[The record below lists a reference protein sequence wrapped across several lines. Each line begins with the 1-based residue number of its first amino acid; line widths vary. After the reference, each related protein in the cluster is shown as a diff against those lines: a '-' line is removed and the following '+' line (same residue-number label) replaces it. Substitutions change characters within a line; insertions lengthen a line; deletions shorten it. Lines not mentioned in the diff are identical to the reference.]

1 MKKKMGIFNLI
12 APVYG
17 LFYDYQKKI
26 YTANIDILQEGI
38 DLSKYKNI
46 IDVGCGT
53 GALCSVLKQK
63 GLSVTGVD
71 SSQRMLKIGAK
82 KPENKGVEFVRA
94 NALERLPFEG
104 KSFDVS
110 VASYVAHGLKR
121 HERKIMYAEMS
132 RITKYVVIIY
142 DYNEKR
148 SVMTNIM
155 EWMEGGDYFN
165 FIKKAKTEMKKS
177 FRDVHVINAG
187 VRGAWYI
194 CVPNEKLEEHARRI

>member
-1 MKKKMGIFNLI
+1 MKRKMDVFNLI

-17 LFYDYQKKI
+17 LFYNYQKKN
-26 YTANIDILQEGI
+26 YTANIDILQKEI

-63 GLSVTGVD
+63 GLLVTGVD

-82 KPENKGVEFVRA
+82 KPENTGVEFVRA
-94 NALERLPFEG
+94 DTLGRLPFEG

-132 RITKYVVIIY
+132 RITKHVVIIY

-148 SVMTNIM
+148 SVMTNIV
-155 EWMEGGDYFN
+155 EWIEGGDYFN

-194 CVPNEKLEEHARRI
+194 CLPFDKALRI

>member
-1 MKKKMGIFNLI
+1 MKRKMNVFNLI

-17 LFYDYQKKI
+17 MFYDYQKKT
-26 YTANIDILQEGI
+26 YAANVDILQNVM
-38 DLSKYKNI
+38 DFSKYKNI

-53 GALCSVLKQK
+53 GALCFVLNQK
-63 GLSVTGVD
+63 GLMVTGLD

-82 KPENKGVEFVRA
+82 KPGNKGVEFVKA
-94 NALERLPFEG
+94 NTLERLPFEG
-104 KSFDVS
+104 KRFDLS

-121 HERKIMYAEMS
+121 NERKIMYAEMS
-132 RITKYVVIIY
+132 RITKHMVIIY

-165 FIKKAKTEMKKS
+165 FIKKTKTEMKKS
-177 FRDVHVINAG
+177 FKDVHVINAG

-194 CVPNEKLEEHARRI
+194 CTPFDKA